1 MVFPC
6 VKSANTKIQ
15 IQKDTN
21 THIHKYFKIFKN
33 VLKCLYL
40 GNEKRFFR
48 SAGHEI
54 LVSLSEACMHATAL
68 RAQACTLRRVY
79 KLLSLIN
86 IVFYD
91 IGEIILVEK
100 SNSNVKGLVN
110 GPSTQG

>member
-1 MVFPC
+1 MLASLLDP
-6 VKSANTKIQ
+6 SI
-15 IQKDTN
+15 
-21 THIHKYFKIFKN
+21 IFKW
-33 VLKCLYL
+33 LYL
-40 GNEKRFFR
+40 VNEKRFFR
-48 SAGHEI
+48 SAGHKI

-79 KLLSLIN
+79 KLLFLIN